1 MLSQRA
7 PPLRNVRRPSTKDF
21 RSNRSSERAQLVR
34 ANPHFAT
41 RGRAVRAPSPPQFFP
56 PFRPGYPI
64 AGIQPLA
71 SFRVF
76 RGHILGSSLQLR
88 YADVFLHATQ
98 FDVLA
103 DLIAHR

>member
-1 MLSQRA
+1 MEEGQGSLSGWA
-7 PPLRNVRRPSTKDF
+7 TPSPPHEPFFGARTACPREPTLRNARTSCP
-21 RSNRSSERAQLVR
+21 RS
-34 ANPHFAT
+34 
-41 RGRAVRAPSPPQFFP
+41 SPPQFFP